1 MVKDPELVVFI
12 VLELAVCFGDSALNV
27 SHGSSIFFLV
37 VGVGFGCVFFEAFH
51 DSVPNGDVILLT
63 FFYSSLQ

>member
-1 MVKDPELVVFI
+1 MVKGSELVVFV
-12 VLELAVCFGDSALNV
+12 VLELAMCLGDCAFSV
-27 SHGSSIFFLV
+27 SHGGSVFFCKI
-37 VGVGFGCVFFEAFH
+37 GVGGGGMFFEAFH